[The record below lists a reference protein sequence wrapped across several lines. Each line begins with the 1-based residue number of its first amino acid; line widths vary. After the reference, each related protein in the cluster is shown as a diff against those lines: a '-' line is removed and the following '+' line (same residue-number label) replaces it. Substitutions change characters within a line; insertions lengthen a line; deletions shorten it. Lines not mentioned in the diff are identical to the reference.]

1 MENEEQLDA
10 IDRKALLK
18 TLDRYINPMPN
29 ESGYEFLRGIATA
42 ITEIEDSPAVDA
54 MEVVHARWVK
64 HKPKPEAMRA
74 WHRQGVGKAMSENS
88 IFWTCSC
95 CEEWGT
101 PRYNYCPNC
110 GAKMDGGN
118 EDDSKRMARKA

>member
-1 MENEEQLDA
+1 MANEKQLDLIA
-10 IDRKALLK
+10 RKALLK

-54 MEVVHARWVK
+54 VEVVHGRWEDGICTMCGYPIPTDSK
-64 HKPKPEAMRA
+64 CDFIDEDDCLFCYH
-74 WHRQGVGKAMSENS
+74 
-88 IFWTCSC
+88 
-95 CEEWGT
+95 
-101 PRYNYCPNC
+101 C

-118 EDDSKRMARKA
+118 EDGVDD

>member
-1 MENEEQLDA
+1 MENEKQLDV

-54 MEVVHARWVK
+54 VEVVHG
-64 HKPKPEAMRA
+64 A
-74 WHRQGVGKAMSENS
+74 WEPCAIQPNGFVGSYRCTACGNAS
-88 IFWTCSC
+88 INDS
-95 CEEWGT
+95 
-101 PRYNYCPNC
+101 NYCPNC
-110 GAKMDGGN
+110 GAKMKGEN
-118 EDDSKRMARKA
+118 EDGNL